1 VESVFLLWFVR
12 AADTP
17 EEDPLFIGVYQTEQD
32 AESAIKRLRTQRGF
46 IDDPTGFQ
54 ICPYEINKDH
64 WTEGFIVD

>member
-1 VESVFLLWFVR
+1 VH

-17 EEDPLFIGVYQTEQD
+17 EEDPLLIGVYRTEND
-32 AESAIKRLRTQRGF
+32 AKAAIKRLCTQRGF